1 MRNLIRLIGRFHQNR
16 RGNVA
21 IIFAFATIPLVSAIG
36 SAVDLSLA
44 TRMQA
49 KLQSAADAAT
59 VASLS
64 QKSLG
69 YIAATQM
76 TGDGT
81 ITAGVTDANNV
92 FDGNMSTIGGYTNL
106 QRTSTVTKAG
116 IKLTSNV
123 TFHADVPVTFMKVI
137 GLQTLTVRGSSTST
151 ASLPPYLDFYL
162 TLDVSGS
169 MGLPST
175 PAEAVRMQTIS
186 PDNWVQYRTGCTL
199 ACHFAPQNS
208 ACKDPP
214 VTPPAAPPANPAT
227 NSNYTQQYNTNNYCM
242 GYVYSRLSQTA
253 LANLI
258 NQASTPSVPKQVPG
272 LPDAM
277 LPNLNTAVDGSP
289 NSLLAGNTNSLP
301 YSLAAATSCPTDG
314 TDACIQL
321 RLDAVGY
328 AVNQLLATANAREV
342 ITNQFRIGLYPF
354 IRYLNSNYSPLTTS
368 INGSPSTPGTIN
380 YAAANLAALLDTNMD
395 GNLGSGGTH
404 IDTALNSIN
413 TLITSVGDG
422 SASNKTLPYVFLVTD
437 GAQDPQ
443 VKGTPNGGWSGSNHA
458 TVIDPVN
465 TTVCSQLKDRGVIVS
480 VLNVPY
486 QTINP
491 VNTSFAGNEDTYANN
506 NIPSIEPSL
515 QACASPPDAGGSYYY
530 KATSPQQIQDA
541 LNAMFNHSLIT
552 AHITN

>member
-1 MRNLIRLIGRFHQNR
+1 MHNLFRLIGRFHQNR

-36 SAVDLSLA
+36 CAVDYSLA

-49 KLQSAADAAT
+49 KLQSAADGAT
-59 VASLS
+59 VASIS

-69 YIAATQM
+69 YIAATHM
-76 TGDGT
+76 TSDGT

-289 NSLLAGNTNSLP
+289 NSLLAGNANSLP

-328 AVNQLLATANAREV
+328 AVKQLLITANARE
-342 ITNQFRIGLYPF
+342 IIANQFRIGLYPF
-354 IRYLNSNYSPLTTS
+354 IRYLDANYFPLTSS
-368 INGSPSTPGTIN
+368 IGSADPIN
-380 YAAANLAALLDTNMD
+380 DAAASLASELDTNMNA
-395 GNLGSGGTH
+395 NLGSGGTH

-413 TLITSVGDG
+413 TLITSVGNG
-422 SASNKTLPYVFLVTD
+422 SASTNTLPYVFLVTD

-443 VKGTPNGGWSGSNHA
+443 VKGVPNGGWSGSNHA

-465 TTVCSQLKDRGVIVS
+465 TTVCSQLKSRGIIVS
-480 VLNVPY
+480 VLYIPY

-506 NIPSIEPSL
+506 NIANIPASL
-515 QACASPPDAGGSYYY
+515 SGCASPPDAGGSYFYT
-530 KATSPQQIQDA
+530 ANTPTDIQNS
-541 LNAMFNHSLIT
+541 LKAMFNHSLIT
-552 AHITN
+552 AHLTN